1 MAPLTRCN
9 LCKQLLHW
17 STISWS
23 FSGGFL
29 FDEAL
34 YCSLAMSLKGVN
46 WPSLVTWAHT
56 VSPLFGGSST
66 LFWLFHLFTTFP
78 AYFTL
83 SQKIKSIEAPFK
95 SSWHHWMSHSTEVL
109 TFKLNVKSQTSL
121 FWNIRKNENET
132 KLWWELSTICTGNHC
147 DLEKKTHYECVFE
160 LNAHIVEVFLVC
172 LPRNICFVNCFCKD
186 CCSTFA
192 CVQKH
197 FACDYKHCMR
207 QFGSV
212 QNYETYC
219 LKLCSKVSRSM
230 WHK

>member
-23 FSGGFL
+23 VLGGFL

-95 SSWHHWMSHSTEVL
+95 SPGHHWMSHSASVL
-109 TFKLNVKSQTSL
+109 ISSSSMSKARLHFSETLSV
-121 FWNIRKNENET
+121 NENEI
-132 KLWWELSTICTGNHC
+132 KLWWELSIICTGNHY
-147 DLEKKTHYECVFE
+147 DLEKKPHYECVFV

-172 LPRNICFVNCFCKD
+172 LSRNICFVICFCKY
-186 CCSTFA
+186 CCKIFA

-197 FACDYKHCMR
+197 FACEHKHCLR
-207 QFGSV
+207 QFA
-212 QNYETYC
+212 
-219 LKLCSKVSRSM
+219 VSRTM
-230 WHK
+230 